1 MSRHESSYG
10 DDELAEIEQPRLED
24 SRTSVMQLPPYDLLL
39 MLPNCRALSDRTAVL
54 SSTLMQE
61 SGPES
66 DWPTASSIGLANS
79 RDSGR
84 LSDKLNNAKLSLG
97 VTGSS
102 SSSLASAA
110 AVVDTP
116 AAVVAATADDA
127 SDALIPSLSD
137 EQCEGRPDLSENL
150 SPASS
155 PRLRIP
161 ASEEEL
167 PPPAAAADL
176 DFSGASAR
184 QQPADPVQQ
193 PRQPAQRMLGLL
205 QVCCLTLDVLS
216 EGGLLCDDAR
226 RWLTPELLCDKL
238 CDRLARPARP
248 SAPHPASDTASSYAS
263 AASESS
269 SESSAVDAAETAA
282 GADSPNNRVRRWLKA
297 AAASPPPVP
306 PHAWPNYSI

>member
-1 MSRHESSYG
+1 MSQHESSYG

-39 MLPNCRALSDRTAVL
+39 MLPNCRALADRTAVL

-127 SDALIPSLSD
+127 SDALIPSISD
-137 EQCEGRPDLSENL
+137 EQCEGRPDLSRIFRPPPRRGYAFRPARRNCRRRPL
-150 SPASS
+150 PPTWTSLGPARGSSRPTPSSSRGSRPSACSPASS
-155 PRLRIP
+155 LLSDAGRPVRRRPALRRCPALADAGTALRQALRPAGPAGQAVRPTPSLGHRLVQRLGRLRVVFGVI
-161 ASEEEL
+161 SCRCCR
-167 PPPAAAADL
+167 D
-176 DFSGASAR
+176 GGR
-184 QQPADPVQQ
+184 
-193 PRQPAQRMLGLL
+193 RGL
-205 QVCCLTLDVLS
+205 
-216 EGGLLCDDAR
+216 
-226 RWLTPELLCDKL
+226 
-238 CDRLARPARP
+238 
-248 SAPHPASDTASSYAS
+248 
-263 AASESS
+263 
-269 SESSAVDAAETAA
+269 AE
-282 GADSPNNRVRRWLKA
+282 
-297 AAASPPPVP
+297 
-306 PHAWPNYSI
+306 